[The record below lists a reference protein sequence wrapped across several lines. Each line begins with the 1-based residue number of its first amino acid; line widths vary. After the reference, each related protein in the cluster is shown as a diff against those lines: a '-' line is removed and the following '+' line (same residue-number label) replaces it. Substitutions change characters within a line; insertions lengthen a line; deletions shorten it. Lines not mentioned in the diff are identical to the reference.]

1 MAVAALTGLR
11 RLVEPGSKGSKEL
24 RVLNLEES
32 SLDTEPLRATN
43 MAEGGIDCE
52 MIRVETRA
60 DVVAALKDGDFDLIL
75 AGYAVPSLDGLS
87 ALELARE
94 KFAPRCRLSS
104 WSPRGSARK
113 CRSKA

>member
-32 SLDTEPLRATN
+32 SLDTEPLRAN

-60 DVVAALKDGDFDLIL
+60 DVAALKDGNFDLNL